1 VLSEES
7 DMPEPYDVVVVGA
20 GPGGYVAAIRARQL
34 GLRTAIVEGRYWGGV
49 CLNVGCIP
57 SKALLRNAELV
68 HLLRERAD
76 TFGIGIEGGGRFTF
90 DYAPAFRRSRE
101 VADARAKG
109 VRYLM
114 RKNQVDVYDGWATF
128 TGPGDLKVAL
138 VAGGEERLAFRNA
151 IVATGAR
158 ARRIPGWPVSDRV
171 VTYEEQILAER
182 PPASLV
188 IVGGGAIGVEFA
200 YLLSAFGTKVTIVE
214 MLDRLLPL
222 EDEEVSAEL
231 RRRFLRQGIQVVTGA
246 RVDAVE
252 DTGGAVRVTLT
263 TGDGKTET
271 LEAERLLTAVGFA
284 PRTQGYGLDT
294 TGVELTPRGAIG
306 VDERMRTNVRHI
318 YAIGDVT
325 GRLMLAHV
333 AEAMAFVA
341 AETIAGAPTV
351 ALDFDM
357 MPRAIYCQPQV
368 ASFGYTEAQALEKGY
383 SVNVARFPFNV
394 NGKANGLGETVG
406 FVKLVSDKTD
416 GELLGAHMI
425 GPEVTELLPEL
436 TLARAGELTVA
447 EIARNVHAHPTLS
460 EVIKDAAHGLL
471 GHMINL

>member
-1 VLSEES
+1 
-7 DMPEPYDVVVVGA
+7 
-20 GPGGYVAAIRARQL
+20 
-34 GLRTAIVEGRYWGGV
+34 V

-68 HLLRERAD
+68 HLMRERAE
-76 TFGIGIEGGGRFTF
+76 TFGIRIEGGGHFAF
-90 DYAPAFRRSRE
+90 DYAPAYRRSRE

-114 RKNQVDVYDGWATF
+114 RKNKIDVYEGWGAFHGSST
-128 TGPGDLKVAL
+128 LKVAL
-138 VAGGEERLAFRNA
+138 AAGGEETLAFRNA

-158 ARRIPGWPVSDRV
+158 PRRIPGWPVSDRV
-171 VTYEEQILAER
+171 VTYEEQILAEQ
-182 PPASLV
+182 PPARLV

-214 MLDRLLPL
+214 ALDRLLPL

-231 RRRFLRQGIQVVTGA
+231 RRRFLRQGIEVITGA
-246 RVDAVE
+246 RVETVE
-252 DTGGAVRVTLT
+252 DTGAAVRVTLK
-263 TGDGKTET
+263 GADGNPAV
-271 LEAERLLTAVGFA
+271 LEADRLLTAIGFA

-294 TGVELTPRGAIG
+294 TGVELTKGGAIAI
-306 VDERMRTNVRHI
+306 DERMRTNVRHL

-333 AEAMAFVA
+333 AEAMAIVA

-351 ALDFDM
+351 TLDFDM

-368 ASFGYTEAQALEKGY
+368 ASFGYTEAQAAQKGY
-383 SVNVARFPFNV
+383 DVNVARFPFNV

-406 FVKLVSDKTD
+406 FVKLVSDKKD

-460 EVIKDAAHGLL
+460 EVVKDAAHGLL
-471 GHMINL
+471 GHMINM